1 MMLLTALRGKYAGF
15 TLIEFVVAV
24 GILAIGILALLET
37 VNFSI
42 IQNSSTKM
50 RNDSILIADQ
60 AMSTERARSF
70 DNINSS
76 VSLVRN
82 KVGLGFVNYS
92 VVNTVSSLTGHS
104 LASDQIA
111 GAKNLQVRVSWRD
124 KQVRKTHSLTTTII
138 ETAN

>member
-1 MMLLTALRGKYAGF
+1 MMLLTAQRDKYAGF

-24 GILAIGILALLET
+24 CILTIGILAMLQT

-42 IQNSSTKM
+42 VQNSSNKM

-60 AMSTERARSF
+60 AMGTERARSF
-70 DNINSS
+70 DKINSS
-76 VSLVRN
+76 SSLVGN
-82 KVGLGFVNYS
+82 KVGLGYVNYS
-92 VVNTVSSLTGHS
+92 VVNSVTSLTGHS
-104 LASDQIA
+104 LASDQIP